1 MTTKET
7 EGHRYGVN
15 QICVFTNR
23 RTSGITSNDDKRCQ
37 ITRLKPAEE
46 WVTEEP
52 AYVIEFI
59 DGSNSFGVREC
70 ELQPAE

>member
-1 MTTKET
+1 MVAKQPVL
-7 EGHRYGVN
+7 HRYRLD

-23 RTSGITSNDDKRCQ
+23 GTSGITSNDDKRCQ